1 METLNEKDNDFLT
14 FLDDD
19 DSSDSDIINPWKLL
33 IVDDDEEIHNITSI
47 VLSGFTYDSRSL
59 IFLHA
64 YSGNEAEQIV
74 KNNPDIAVILL
85 DVVMETEDSGLKVVK
100 HIRNKL
106 MNKYVRIIL
115 RTGQPGQ
122 APEQHVIENYDINDY
137 KEKTEL
143 TAQKLVTSI
152 VASLRTYESMQ
163 TIVKL
168 NAELEQ
174 KVLMRTAELQ
184 ESLEVIKRDEEAGRK
199 IQFKLLPD
207 REKKIAQYSFS
218 HRIIPSLYLSG
229 DFLDYFR
236 INEKLIGFYIADV
249 SGHGASSAFVTVLLK
264 GYMNNMLEKYR
275 TEKNNMICKPDKL
288 VKAINK
294 LLLSEDIEKH
304 LTLFYG
310 VIDTTKNSLTFSNGG
325 QYPFPFLCD
334 HENIEMLEYK
344 GFPVGLLD
352 FAEFDL
358 HEIILPGVFDLTFF
372 SDGVLEIIDNEGD
385 CLSSVLVELVKK
397 TRGDIDSMVKITKA
411 EKLKNIPDD
420 LTFFTISKGK

>member
-1 METLNEKDNDFLT
+1 METLNDKDTDFLT

-19 DSSDSDIINPWKLL
+19 DSSESDMSNPWKLL

-47 VLSGFTYDSRSL
+47 VLSGFSYDSRSL
-59 IFLHA
+59 LFLHA
-64 YSGNEAEQIV
+64 YSGDEAEMIV
-74 KNNPDIAVILL
+74 KDNPDIAVILL

-163 TIVKL
+163 TIVRL

-174 KVLMRTAELQ
+174 KVLIRTAELQ

-207 REKKIAQYSFS
+207 KSKKIAQYKFS

-229 DFLDYFR
+229 DFLDYFE
-236 INEKLIGFYIADV
+236 INKNTIGFYIADV

-264 GYMNNMLEKYR
+264 GYVNNMVEKYR
-275 TEKNNMICKPDKL
+275 ADKDDIICRPDKL
-288 VKAINK
+288 VKAVNK

-310 VIDTTKNSLTFSNGG
+310 VIDTAKNTLKFSNGG
-325 QYPFPFLCD
+325 QYPFPYLYNQD
-334 HENIEMLEYK
+334 EIEILDYK
-344 GFPVGLLD
+344 GFPVGLLE

-358 HEIILPGVFDLTFF
+358 HEVMLPGVFNLTFF
-372 SDGVLEIIDNEGD
+372 SDGILEILDDQNMNMSEE
-385 CLSSVLVELVKK
+385 LKNLVTK
-397 TRGDIDSMVKITKA
+397 TKGDINSMVRNTRA
-411 EKLKNIPDD
+411 DKLKNIPDD
-420 LTFFTISKGK
+420 LTFFTISKGI